1 MSVTQKKC
9 ICYWKNILMESLVL
23 RVNLFCMYVYML
35 QFAHFLLLH
44 FFLCSEA
51 IGMNVMSCACSYACP
66 LYAFALIA
74 ERAHTHTHMYVE
86 KNIRQNEKM
95 PLFTFTS
102 QKSIIKLIVRRA
114 YDLFSLLSIFL
125 VCCALCW
132 KVHWPRK
139 WDLQSWFVF
148 LCCRFPSCIHPHET
162 TDNTII
168 FTFLYK
174 EEEKNN
180 DMK

>member
-1 MSVTQKKC
+1 MKSKTKTKTHIKSVTQKSAY
-9 ICYWKNILMESLVL
+9 YWKNILMESLVL
-23 RVNLFCMYVYML
+23 RVNLFCMYMYML
-35 QFAHFLLLH
+35 VFAHMHVRCTPLLWL
-44 FFLCSEA
+44 L
-51 IGMNVMSCACSYACP
+51 N
-66 LYAFALIA
+66 
-74 ERAHTHTHMYVE
+74 THTHICE

-125 VCCALCW
+125 ICCALCW
-132 KVHWPRK
+132 IVHWPRK

-148 LCCRFPSCIHPHET
+148 QCCRFPSCIHPHET

-168 FTFLYK
+168 LTFFIQRK
-174 EEEKNN
+174 RKKTTWN
-180 DMK
+180 K